1 MIHPI
6 IDEIKEMLRE
16 YRTLKNLDIQIHGF
30 DHKYNSIF
38 VHQIVNIMNMVSLE
52 SSLYKISFL
61 YVRITNR
68 LPGGFNIKVLCMSHY
83 M

>member
-52 SSLYKISFL
+52 SSLYNINTL
-61 YVRITNR
+61 YVRITNGI
-68 LPGGFNIKVLCMSHY
+68 PGSRFETVLIISDY